1 MNMNQKS
8 CWPTNK
14 QLLLLRAALFKGDI
28 GLKSWQKWK
37 EEDLDLID
45 AGSLRL
51 IPLLYQNLLNHNVKD
66 PILSRYKGVYRHYW
80 ARNRLLI
87 ASIIPIIQAL
97 NKEGIEVLIFK
108 GLGLILSLELDA
120 ALRPMDDIDILI
132 KPEDFSKALSI
143 IKKLGWKPKD
153 GIDYKLHEFT
163 NEVSFRNDKGKFI
176 DVHLHSLMYCKW
188 GIHENEFWKRSK
200 VKNLNGVSVRVID
213 DTDNLIHI
221 IVHGLGWNS
230 ISPIRWIS
238 DSMLIFENTSHNI
251 EWDYLIEQ
259 SKRLHVVLPMLKG
272 LSYLKKEFNA
282 SIPEYVI
289 SNLKSY
295 KVSFWEKLVF
305 NLRTRIL
312 ISPYINGMF
321 LRILVY
327 YSFRKTYTSP
337 GFLRYLQTIWGLDHF
352 WQVPF
357 VGMKKLLKHFIIIL
371 KNKNTK

>member
-1 MNMNQKS
+1 MNLKS
-8 CWPTNK
+8 CWPTYK
-14 QLLLLRAALFKGDI
+14 QLLLLRAAIFKGDI

-37 EEDLDLID
+37 EEENLDLID

-51 IPLLYQNLLNHNVKD
+51 IPLLYKNLLNHNVKD

-120 ALRPMDDIDILI
+120 ALRPMDDVDILI

-143 IKKLGWKPKD
+143 IKKLGWKLKD
-153 GIDYKLHEFT
+153 GIDYRLHEFT

-176 DVHLHSLMYCKW
+176 DVHLHSLLFCKW
-188 GIHENEFWKRSK
+188 GTHENEFWKRSK
-200 VKNLNGVSVRVID
+200 VKNLNGIPVRVID

-238 DSMLIFENTSHNI
+238 DSMLIFKNTFHNI

-259 SKRLHVVLPMLKG
+259 SKRLNVVLPILKG
-272 LSYLKKEFNA
+272 LSYLKREFNA
-282 SIPEYVI
+282 YIPEYVI
-289 SNLKSY
+289 SNLKNY
-295 KVSFWEKLVF
+295 KVSVWEKLVF
-305 NLRTRIL
+305 NFRTRIL
-312 ISPYINGMF
+312 ISTYINGII
-321 LRILVY
+321 LKILVY
-327 YSFRKTYTSP
+327 YAYRQTYPFP
-337 GFLRYLQTIWGLDHF
+337 GILRYFQNIWGLDYF

-357 VGMKKLLKHFIIIL
+357 TGIKKIFSYY
-371 KNKNTK
+371 NKKR